1 MSGPQAAARHD
12 ASTSRVAEPATA
24 PRPDFVPETILVYVG
39 AELIGDGLLKLPFLR
54 ALRNAFPA
62 ARVTWLAGKARTVF
76 AHELA
81 PLVAGLIDEVIE
93 DAGIGSRYIEAIGR
107 PLPDRQFDLIL
118 DTQRRVVTTLAVRR
132 IRHRRF
138 ISACAGYVFSDVKPP
153 GRRALSNHKPPALID
168 QMLELI
174 ALGRTGRTD
183 APLETGGLPVLPEAV
198 AAEAARLLPEGGDYV
213 ALSPGAGSRNK
224 CWPLDSFE
232 ALAGGLI
239 ENGLVP
245 VFALGPNEQEWYERL
260 RATVPGAQ
268 FPMQEA
274 PAAAEMEPL
283 ASIAVAARC
292 LACVANDSGGGHL
305 LAASNSPLI
314 SLFGPTSPA
323 KFAPR
328 VPQLTVIEA
337 ASYGSRDMSA
347 IPVEAVLAAVMEMA
361 ANQRQ
366 ATAGTRTRRS

>member
-1 MSGPQAAARHD
+1 MSGPQTAATDHAEEHPPPGPAAD
-12 ASTSRVAEPATA
+12 AGSGSLPA
-24 PRPDFVPETILVYVG
+24 TILVYVG

-62 ARVTWLAGKARTVF
+62 AHVTWLAGKARTVY

-93 DAGIGSRYIEAIGR
+93 EAGIGSRYAEVVAR
-107 PLPDRQFDLIL
+107 PLRGRQFDLVL

-138 ISACAGYVFSDVKPP
+138 VSACAGYVFSDVKPP
-153 GRRALSNHKPPALID
+153 GWRPLSNRKPAAMID

-174 ALGRTGRTD
+174 GLARSGRPD
-183 APLETGGLPVLPEAV
+183 APLDTGGLPALPEAV
-198 AAEAARLLPEGGDYV
+198 AAEAARLLPDGRTYV

-232 ALAGGLI
+232 ALACALI
-239 ENGLVP
+239 ERGLVP
-245 VFALGPNEQEWYERL
+245 VFTLGPAEQEWYEQL
-260 RATVPGAQ
+260 RGAVPDAR
-268 FPMQEA
+268 FPMQESR
-274 PAAAEMEPL
+274 AAAEMEPL

-292 LACVANDSGGGHL
+292 GACVANDSGGGHL

-328 VPQLTVIEA
+328 IARLTVIEA
-337 ASYGSRDMSA
+337 AAYGSREMSA
-347 IPVEAVLAAVMEMA
+347 IPVEAVAAAVQEAVA
-361 ANQRQ
+361 A
-366 ATAGTRTRRS
+366 